1 MLVLHKNEER
11 ERCLPAPRKLMLG
24 QAAVERSQGIQR
36 LADGIFV
43 QAQASSGRC
52 QVENSLG
59 PSVQNAR
66 PATWAA
72 RLSPGA
78 RLPLAIAAR
87 SLPAGGTPSG
97 PTCFP
102 APVLLPAPAHNLSR
116 SQAGAAAME
125 LSRPAW
131 KPVRARAQPKQTMP
145 GPRRNAFAPH
155 APAHGCAALREEPGT
170 RVLQERLLR
179 LSQDRRSS
187 PRTANAAPCVLTVT
201 HTAGGP
207 ARDNAPSV
215 APIPAPRAS
224 RGGAQI

>member
-1 MLVLHKNEER
+1 
-11 ERCLPAPRKLMLG
+11 MLG

-43 QAQASSGRC
+43 QAHASSGRC
-52 QVENSLG
+52 QVENSRG
-59 PSVQNAR
+59 PSVQHAR

-87 SLPAGGTPSG
+87 SLRRRDSQRAHLFPGPCSSTSSPSPQLEQESG
-97 PTCFP
+97 R
-102 APVLLPAPAHNLSR
+102 SR
-116 SQAGAAAME
+116 CHGAFQTSLEAGA
-125 LSRPAW
+125 
-131 KPVRARAQPKQTMP
+131 RARAQPKQTMP

-155 APAHGCAALREEPGT
+155 APAHGCAALREGPGT

-187 PRTANAAPCVLTVT
+187 PRAANATPCVLTVT